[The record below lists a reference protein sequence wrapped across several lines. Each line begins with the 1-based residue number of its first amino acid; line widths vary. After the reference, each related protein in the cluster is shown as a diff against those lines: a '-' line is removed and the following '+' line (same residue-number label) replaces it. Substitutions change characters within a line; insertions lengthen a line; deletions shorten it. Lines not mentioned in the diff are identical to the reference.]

1 VHPIEEVGRRVRKMM
16 PWINSGDADYT
27 EGTAAR

>member
-1 VHPIEEVGRRVRKMM
+1 EATGRKLRALFAWKQA
-16 PWINSGDADYT
+16 DADYT